1 MTRARFV
8 VVSVCLGASLIGSMA
23 SAQTPPAPV
32 ATQTSA
38 PRSRVMQTVS
48 LLGGAATGL
57 VAHEGGHIV
66 FGAIFGAH
74 PSIKRLDYGPIRF
87 FRIDHDLVTPKE
99 EFVITSAGFWVQHV
113 GSEWI
118 LTAHPDLRHESSP
131 FLKGI
136 LGFNLAT
143 SAMYATAAFGQFG
156 PDARDTLGIAVSY
169 DDGKGMPEPVVGALI
184 LAPAVLDGWR
194 YLHPEATWA
203 KWASRAAKIGMAML
217 TLR

>member
-1 MTRARFV
+1 MPGRLAALSIV
-8 VVSVCLGASLIGSMA
+8 LGASLIA
-23 SAQTPPAPV
+23 STAYAQAPSAP
-32 ATQTSA
+32 ATQTTA
-38 PRSRVMQTVS
+38 PRSGLMRTVS

-57 VAHEGGHIV
+57 VAHECGHIV
-66 FGAIFGAH
+66 FGAAFGAH
-74 PSIKRLDYGPIRF
+74 PSVKSLSYGPIPF
-87 FRIDHDLVTPKE
+87 FRIDHDAVTAKQ
-99 EFVITSAGFWVQHV
+99 EFVITSAGFWVQHA

-156 PDARDTLGIAVSY
+156 PNVRDTLGIAVSY
-169 DDGKGMPEPVVGALI
+169 DDGKGMPEPVVGAII

-217 TLR
+217 VLK

>member
-1 MTRARFV
+1 M
-8 VVSVCLGASLIGSMA
+8 CLGVSLIGSMA
-23 SAQTPPAPV
+23 FA
-32 ATQTSA
+32 QTSA
-38 PRSRVMQTVS
+38 PPAGPPPSASRSRLMQTVE

-57 VAHEGGHIV
+57 VAHESGHIL

-74 PSIKRLDYGPIRF
+74 PSIKSLSYGPIRF
-87 FRIDHDLVTPKE
+87 FRIDHDSVTPKQE
-99 EFVITSAGFWVQHV
+99 IVITSAGFWVQHA

-118 LTAHPDLRHESSP
+118 LAAHPDLRHESSP

-203 KWASRAAKIGMAML
+203 KWASRAAKIGMAL
-217 TLR
+217 LVLK

>member
-1 MTRARFV
+1 MTRARIAV
-8 VVSVCLGASLIGSMA
+8 VVLCASLIGSTA
-23 SAQTPPAPV
+23 FAQA
-32 ATQTSA
+32 ATGAQSG
-38 PRSRVMQTVS
+38 VMRTVK
-48 LLGGAATGL
+48 LLGGAVTGL
-57 VAHEGGHIV
+57 VAHECGHIM
-66 FGAIFGAH
+66 FGAIFDAH
-74 PSIKRLDYGPIRF
+74 PSIKPLRYGPIPF
-87 FRIDHDLVTPKE
+87 FRIDHETVTPKQ
-99 EFVITSAGFWVQHV
+99 EFIITSAGFWVQHV

-143 SAMYATAAFGQFG
+143 SAIYATAAFGEFG

-169 DDGKGMPEPVVGALI
+169 DDGKGMPEPVVGALL

-194 YLHPEATWA
+194 YLHPEAAWA

-217 TLR
+217 VLK